1 VSEKG
6 ISIKLAGDESDFV
19 KSVKRGEESLEDLQK
34 TLDDVSDDGAKS
46 VEKLDDKFS
55 DTIKTVKDLGDAS
68 ESSLR
73 KTKRGADDAGDGIKD
88 LKQEAN
94 STAKEAAASFDG
106 SAESIIDAFQEV
118 SAQAFAGFG
127 PAGAIAGLAAAAGI
141 GIAMSAFEA
150 FQEEQKKTAERI
162 AALGEQ
168 FIDSGHT
175 GADAIQN
182 IVDKLKEL
190 ATTTEDGALK
200 LSDIEKQ
207 SKKIDER
214 FSDLAQAY
222 AGGAQD
228 LEKFIE
234 KLKEERK
241 AYDESNDATD
251 RYTNKIKGAK
261 LAVYDETIGKLQQVQ
276 DETLAAQEIERQ
288 AAESGMDALQA
299 KADAIS
305 GINDAYDDT
314 VNSITDYV
322 DAESGIL
329 DVDAYL
335 AAIEARRQAL
345 VDYQNNLVAANLTDE
360 QKSALNAMG
369 QEAAAVWLE
378 AYVSPNT
385 TDDQKRRLSAS
396 LTEASKEASGAAKIT
411 LDKEFGDGVTTKLK
425 LDTSDAIAKADSDI
439 RNWAPDEKALTLRL
453 NIVDRYGQ
461 PIP

>member
-1 VSEKG
+1 MSDKG
-6 ISIKLAGDESDFV
+6 ISIKLAGDSSEFV
-19 KSVKRGEESLEDLQK
+19 KSVKKGEDA
-34 TLDDVSDDGAKS
+34 LDDLSKGLDDIADDGVDS

-55 DTIKTVKDLGDAS
+55 DTIKSVKDLGDAS

-73 KTKRGADDAGDGIKD
+73 KTKRGADDAGDGMKD

-106 SAESIIDAFQEV
+106 SASSIIDAFQEV

-141 GIAMSAFEA
+141 GMAVSAFEA
-150 FQEEQKKTAERI
+150 LQEEQQKAKEATAELAGEFIKTGEGSAERLQLVVDKLTEMATVTDGSVKSLNEI
-162 AALGEQ
+162 RTAAEKLGVPFE
-168 FIDSGHT
+168 DLARAYAG
-175 GADAIQN
+175 GLDDLDAQI
-182 IVDKLKEL
+182 DKLKERRD
-190 ATTTEDGALK
+190 AEIEAVEMEGEAGARARGR
-200 LSDIEKQ
+200 I
-207 SKKIDER
+207 
-214 FSDLAQAY
+214 AQRY
-222 AGGAQD
+222 NEQVEG
-228 LEKFIE
+228 LEKVQE
-234 KLKEERK
+234 
-241 AYDESNDATD
+241 AT
-251 RYTNKIKGAK
+251 A
-261 LAVYDETIGKLQQVQ
+261 E
-276 DETLAAQEIERQ
+276 AQELEQAWIDSGAER
-288 AAESGMDALQA
+288 LQL
-299 KADAIS
+299 KVDAIDS
-305 GINDAYDDT
+305 INSAYDDT
-314 VNSITDYV
+314 VNSIRDYV

-329 DVDAYL
+329 DVEAYL

-396 LTEASKEASGAAKIT
+396 LTEASKEASGAAKTT
-411 LDKEFGDGVTTKLK
+411 LDKEFGDGVTTKLN
-425 LDTSDAIAKADSDI
+425 LDTSDAIAKADADI
-439 RNWAPDEKALTLRL
+439 RNWAPDEKALTMRL